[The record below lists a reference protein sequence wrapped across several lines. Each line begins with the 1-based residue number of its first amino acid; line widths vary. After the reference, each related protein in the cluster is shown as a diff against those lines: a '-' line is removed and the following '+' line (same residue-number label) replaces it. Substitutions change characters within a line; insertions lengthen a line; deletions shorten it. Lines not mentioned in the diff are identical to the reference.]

1 MVIHNSY
8 PSSMRPCLVQINYR
22 DGDIG
27 FYLAKDYTD
36 GLTYPQNL
44 VAIFKCK
51 QKQ

>member
-8 PSSMRPCLVQINYR
+8 PVSMRPCLVQINFS

-27 FYLAKDYTD
+27 FYLAKDFTD
-36 GLTYPQNL
+36 GLSYSCKII
-44 VAIFKCK
+44 AIFKCK

>member
-8 PSSMRPCLVQINYR
+8 PSPMMPFLVQVNYL

-27 FYLAKDYTD
+27 FYLAKDSTHAF
-36 GLTYPQNL
+36 TYNYI